1 MINGSRQRPPVSADP
16 TKKQQTFCA
25 LKGNTYSAYEAIRP
39 KAEADADWASITD
52 RLFTRNTEKK
62 GTH

>member
-25 LKGNTYSAYEAIRP
+25 LKGNTYSTYEAIRP
-39 KAEADADWASITD
+39 KAEADAD
-52 RLFTRNTEKK
+52 
-62 GTH
+62 